1 MVKINFVV
9 VGKIKESYYRE
20 ALSEYLKR
28 LSAYAKVSVI
38 EVKEENPPLE
48 QDVKKTLQTEGR
60 NITEKL
66 RGRVIALAIE
76 GKKYSSEA
84 LSSLIKGYVDKGE
97 EMTFVIGSS
106 RGLSDEV
113 KCKADVKLSFSD
125 MTFPHALMRVILAEQ
140 VYRAFTIIAGTGYH
154 K

>member
-48 QDVKKTLQTEGR
+48 QDVKKTLEAEGR

-66 RGRVIALAIE
+66 RGKVIALAIE

-84 LSSLIKGYVDKGE
+84 LSSFIKGYVDKGE

-113 KCKADVKLSFSD
+113 KSKADVKLSFSD

>member
-1 MVKINFVV
+1 M
-9 VGKIKESYYRE
+9 
-20 ALSEYLKR
+20 
-28 LSAYAKVSVI
+28 
-38 EVKEENPPLE
+38 
-48 QDVKKTLQTEGR
+48 
-60 NITEKL
+60 
-66 RGRVIALAIE
+66 LAIE
-76 GKKYSSEA
+76 GKKNSSEA

-113 KCKADVKLSFSD
+113 KNKADVKLSFSD

-140 VYRAFTIIAGTGYH
+140 IYRAFTIIAGTGYH

>member
-48 QDVKKTLQTEGR
+48 RDVKKTLETEGR
-60 NITEKL
+60 NIIEKL
-66 RGRVIALAIE
+66 RGKVIVLAIE
-76 GKKYSSEA
+76 GEKYSSEA
-84 LSSLIKGYVDKGE
+84 LSSLIIGYVDKGE

-140 VYRAFTIIAGTGYH
+140 IYRAFTIIAGTGYH

>member
-20 ALSEYLKR
+20 ALREYLKR

-60 NITEKL
+60 NIIEKL
-66 RGRVIALAIE
+66 RGKVIALAIE

-113 KCKADVKLSFSD
+113 KGNSDVKLSFSD

>member
-28 LSAYAKVSVI
+28 LSAYAKVNVI

-48 QDVKKTLQTEGR
+48 QDVKKTLETEGR
-60 NITEKL
+60 NIIEKL
-66 RGRVIALAIE
+66 KGKVIVLAIE
-76 GKKYSSEA
+76 GKKNSSEA

-113 KCKADVKLSFSD
+113 KNKADVKLSFSD

-140 VYRAFTIIAGTGYH
+140 IYRAFTIIAGTGYH